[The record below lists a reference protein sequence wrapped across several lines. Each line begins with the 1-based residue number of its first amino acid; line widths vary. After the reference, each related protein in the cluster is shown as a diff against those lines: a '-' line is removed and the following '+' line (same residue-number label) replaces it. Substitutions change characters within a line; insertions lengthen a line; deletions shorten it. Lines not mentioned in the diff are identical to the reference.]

1 MTVRITLT
9 DEELPPS
16 GDFIAFLRQW
26 ISGAPF
32 DGTSWAR
39 DGHARAIR
47 AGTGASRQQ
56 VLRDVSAL
64 VESDEGS
71 RHLTRAYEL
80 FVALLVG
87 DSDALA
93 AIHDRF
99 RFILVVGIPRSGGKY
114 LTKQLFRALG
124 HDPNTVP
131 EVLGH
136 DAYPDAGPW
145 RFGEGLGSV
154 SRNGWTTSL
163 QTTAEYLTMVELFFG
178 AGAQRG
184 HSVVV
189 PSKATKAPYAA
200 GLFRS
205 AFGENT
211 EAVVTVRHPVP
222 ACVSTYEACGGY
234 PQDGHF
240 AVRRNIERFCA
251 RELIDLGFT
260 RSQISEMDY
269 FDAYLRYWENYHS
282 RLAMSVARISPT
294 HTVVAYGADAFVG
307 HARRFAT
314 RFGAADCQIEP
325 FAVKDPTLWRTDWLE
340 RAEQPMN
347 RVAAQ
352 WARAGLEFPLDAVHA
367 AW

>member
-178 AGAQRG
+178 AGAGARAERALRRRPEQGDEGSLRGRSVPLGVRREHRGRG
-184 HSVVV
+184 HR
-189 PSKATKAPYAA
+189 APPGTGMCVDLRSLRRLPA
-200 GLFRS
+200 GRALRR
-205 AFGENT
+205 A
-211 EAVVTVRHPVP
+211 
-222 ACVSTYEACGGY
+222 
-234 PQDGHF
+234 PQH
-240 AVRRNIERFCA
+240 RKILC
-251 RELIDLGFT
+251 
-260 RSQISEMDY
+260 
-269 FDAYLRYWENYHS
+269 
-282 RLAMSVARISPT
+282 P
-294 HTVVAYGADAFVG
+294 
-307 HARRFAT
+307 
-314 RFGAADCQIEP
+314 
-325 FAVKDPTLWRTDWLE
+325 
-340 RAEQPMN
+340 
-347 RVAAQ
+347 
-352 WARAGLEFPLDAVHA
+352 
-367 AW
+367 